1 MVTFVRTDVLV
12 CDKQEDCARPVFIT
26 PSFFIG
32 EPQPA
37 ATEVCS
43 LLCAKRA
50 QQEEM
55 SSIESL
61 LSKHLV
67 TFLGVLV
74 ALAALVANIGCAGV
88 TAAPSSNSA
97 SSVSVQITPSSAS
110 LQPDSTQQFS
120 ATVIGS
126 SSSSVTWSATGGTV
140 SSTGLYTAPATPGNY
155 VVQATSA
162 ADTSKSGSAA
172 VTVLGSSTTPQISF
186 SPAQLSFGTVTVN
199 AATTQNLRIAN
210 VGAGTLTVSQ
220 LNFTGDNVF
229 AVNGATFPL
238 SIASGN
244 SASVPIAFV
253 PTASGSFTG
262 SLTASSNANNSSSTV
277 ALSGTAASSASAHS
291 VALNWNASTSSV
303 MGYFV
308 YRGTA
313 SGGPY
318 SRLIA
323 TADPATTYTDT
334 SVQSG
339 ATYYYVVTSVNGS
352 GQESAFSNQ
361 ASAVIPSP

>member
-1 MVTFVRTDVLV
+1 MFN
-12 CDKQEDCARPVFIT
+12 
-26 PSFFIG
+26 
-32 EPQPA
+32 
-37 ATEVCS
+37 
-43 LLCAKRA
+43 
-50 QQEEM
+50 
-55 SSIESL
+55 IESL

-67 TFLGVLV
+67 SVLGVLV
-74 ALAALVANIGCAGV
+74 AAFTLIANVGCAGV
-88 TAAPSSNSA
+88 TAAPNSNSV
-97 SSVSVQITPSSAS
+97 SSVSVQVTPSTAS
-110 LQPDSTQQFS
+110 LQPGSTQQFS
-120 ATVIGS
+120 ATVSGG

-155 VVQATSA
+155 VVQARSA
-162 ADTSKSGSAA
+162 ADTSQSGSATI
-172 VTVLGSSTTPQISF
+172 TVLGSSTTPQISF
-186 SPAQLSFGTVTVN
+186 SPAQLSFGTTPVN
-199 AATTQNLRIAN
+199 STATQNLRITN
-210 VGAGTLTVSQ
+210 VGAGTLNVSQ

-229 AVNGATFPL
+229 SVGGATFPL
-238 SIASGN
+238 SIAAGKSV
-244 SASVPIAFV
+244 SVPIAFA
-253 PTASGSFTG
+253 PTASGSFTA
-262 SLTASSNANNSSSTV
+262 SLAASSNGSNSTLTV
-277 ALSGTAASSASAHS
+277 SLTGSASVTVSAHS
-291 VALNWNASTSSV
+291 VALDWTASKSSV
-303 MGYFV
+303 VGYFV